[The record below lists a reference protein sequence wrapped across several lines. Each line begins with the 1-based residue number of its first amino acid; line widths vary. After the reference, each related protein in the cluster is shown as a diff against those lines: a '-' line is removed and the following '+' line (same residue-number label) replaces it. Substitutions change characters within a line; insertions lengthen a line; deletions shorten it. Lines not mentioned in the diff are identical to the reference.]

1 MKEYIE
7 KVSEFHKAFKIHNNS
22 TFGTLLAKDYLLRH
36 SLMKEE
42 NEEYL
47 NACLEDNKIEIADAL
62 GDKLYVLLGTIIQH
76 GFQDKIEE
84 VFNEIHRSNMSK
96 LDEDGNPLYD
106 INGKVKKS
114 ELYSKPDLT
123 KIIE

>member
-7 KVSEFHKAFKIHNNS
+7 KVSEFHKAFKIENNQK
-22 TFGTLLAKDYLLRH
+22 FGILLAKDYLLRYN
-36 SLMKEE
+36 LMKEE

-47 NACLEDNKIEIADAL
+47 NACLEDNKTEIADAL

-76 GFQDKIEE
+76 GFQDKIED

-96 LDEDGNPLYD
+96 LDEYGNPLYD